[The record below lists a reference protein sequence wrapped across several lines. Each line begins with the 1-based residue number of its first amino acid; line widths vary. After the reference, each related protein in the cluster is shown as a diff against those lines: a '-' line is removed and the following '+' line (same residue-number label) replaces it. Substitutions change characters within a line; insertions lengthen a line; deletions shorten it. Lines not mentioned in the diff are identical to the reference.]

1 MLRTG
6 VDLVEIQRLENLR
19 PEIRSRFLQR
29 VFTPGELE
37 DTADNLQM
45 LAGRFAAK
53 EAVAKALQTGIGLIS
68 WQEIEIRRGETGEP
82 LLFLHGNAQK
92 KAADL
97 GLTDWSISLS
107 HTRQYAM
114 AFVVA
119 MGVEPT
125 SRNE

>member
-92 KAADL
+92 KATDL

-107 HTRQYAM
+107 HTRQYAI

-119 MGVEPT
+119 MGVEST
-125 SRNE
+125 SRNV